1 MAQGIPTTYTAKKG
15 SWVRINGHEIPFPQY
30 GVKQQ
35 LFTTVSTSRNAKNV
49 VVGQRVGRDQYKLD
63 SVVFPVLSAEDWSA
77 LLTLGKDYYV
87 TVRFWAMDKN
97 KWATTKMYV
106 GDREA
111 EVMRIDPETGR
122 VLMWKNCAMN
132 LIDVGSSITYSN
144 S

>member
-1 MAQGIPTTYTAKKG
+1 MALPTTYTAKVG
-15 SWVRINGHEIPFPQY
+15 SWVRINGTQIPFPMF

-63 SVVFPVLSAEDWSA
+63 SVVFPMLSAEQWA
-77 LLTLGKDYYV
+77 QVLTLGADYYV

-111 EVMRIDPETGR
+111 EVMTIDPDTGR
-122 VLMWKNCAMN
+122 VLMWKNCQMN
-132 LIDVGSSITYSN
+132 LIDVGSSITYSD